1 MSCGQSSDRVLDQL
15 RLELQSRRLF
25 MEIPAGVSIH
35 LHHHPIRPGPLATRV
50 PTVRLTSS
58 FLVLE
63 N

>member
-1 MSCGQSSDRVLDQL
+1 
-15 RLELQSRRLF
+15 